1 MARSKKAGSAQ
12 ALRVAKLASAI
23 NKKFGAGSALIVS
36 EDIKPMSQMTEF
48 IPSGIDVLDQYILAR
63 GGYPEGRWSEV
74 AGLEGCGKSA
84 LGYLFLAHT
93 QRAGGIAVLIDM
105 ERSFDED
112 RAEVYG
118 VDLDTLMV
126 VQPDHGEQAFQELET
141 VLRSADGESPM
152 GIVFD
157 SLAAATPMATLEGD
171 KMTDRVGALAA
182 LVSSSLRKL
191 NGYLAPARAH
201 VMVINQIRENI
212 GVMFGDKT
220 TTPGGKALK
229 FYASIRLQ
237 FFGGKALKNKKTG
250 EHTGKIVTV
259 VAIKNRLTPPF
270 RKVRIRLD
278 YAIGFNNVWST
289 LEHAKTMKVIEPR
302 EGGFTGRAALGSAVY
317 NTAIAKLGWTNCA
330 PWIDV
335 EALVSGADEV
345 DDENPGDDPDDD
357 DDD

>member
-1 MARSKKAGSAQ
+1 MARKKTSDQ

-48 IPSGIDVLDQYILAR
+48 ISSGIDVLDNYILAR

-74 AGLEGCGKSA
+74 AGPEGCGKSA
-84 LGYLFLAHT
+84 LGYRFLAMT
-93 QRAGGIAVLIDM
+93 QKAGGDAVLIDM

-126 VQPDHGEQAFQELET
+126 IQPDHGEQAFQQLEAI
-141 VLRSADGESPM
+141 LRMAGGEVPM

-157 SLAAATPMATLEGD
+157 SLAAAVPMATLDGD

-182 LVSSSLRKL
+182 LVSSSIRKL
-191 NGYLAPARAH
+191 NGYLGPARAH
-201 VMVINQIRENI
+201 IMVINQIRENI

-229 FYASIRLQ
+229 FYASVRIQ
-237 FFGGKALKNKKTG
+237 FFGGKALKDKRTN

-289 LEHAKTMKVIEPR
+289 LEHAKTMKLVVPR
-302 EGGFTGRAALGSAVY
+302 EDGFKGKAATGEEAYAAALE
-317 NTAIAKLGWTNCA
+317 KLGWSKCA

-335 EALVSGADEV
+335 DALIAGADEV
-345 DDENPGDDPDDD
+345 DDEDAGSDPDPDEDDD
-357 DDD
+357 D